1 MIFYTSLEQT
11 APLLSRRAPQA
22 SAAAPALYTIGIGT
36 RHDEHPYPLYTRA
49 LLYGVYDTER
59 AKDLGRVAVCACGSR
74 YDFGAA
80 AKTAPLLSNGVFP
93 RQCWP
98 LVDLYLGGMYKDSV
112 GQKAHRLSAQS

>member
-11 APLLSRRAPQA
+11 APLLSRRAPPA
-22 SAAAPALYTIGIGT
+22 SAAAPAP

-98 LVDLYLGGMYKDSV
+98 LVDLYLGGKYKDSV
-112 GQKAHRLSAQS
+112 G